1 MRVNLP
7 LLTVG
12 ELCPADNPL
21 KMINDYPFEMS
32 NFEMMLSLKWY
43 MTVSSKWA
51 KAPSILLRWSMTIS
65 PKSYFESKLPFARL
79 RRVPGSCRLNS
90 DQIQSARTR
99 LKNSLL
105 ILSRWSMTIV
115 SKWAAQFCIRFDMI
129 YDCHFEMTA
138 QKFSYRKSF
147 SSITVSQ
154 ILVTKMPPKPHI
166 FVHRFFRSDCPL
178 AAWKYKS

>member
-43 MTVSSKWA
+43 MTVSSKGA
-51 KAPSILLRWSMTIS
+51 TAPSIFLKCSMTIS
-65 PKSYFESKLPFARL
+65 PKWYFESKLSFARL
-79 RRVPGSCRLNS
+79 RRVPSSCRLNS

-138 QKFSYRKSF
+138 QKFSYKKSF

-154 ILVTKMPPKPHI
+154 ILVTKMLPQPI
-166 FVHRFFRSDCPL
+166 FSYTDFF
-178 AAWKYKS
+178 AATVP